1 MFGGAGGRDAKASVS
16 TLDGL
21 RKVLSKQTERDSAP
35 IQKAAAKPVAS
46 QAPSAPETLVAPGD
60 DKQQLRTLNNRLS
73 GYLNRVKQLQ
83 EENNDLQKEI
93 DDILA
98 KRKVP
103 EGRDWDGILK
113 PLDNLKREVGQIS
126 FFISFLELTC
136 KYISDYTFF
145 NLILNSNY

>member
-1 MFGGAGGRDAKASVS
+1 MFGGAGGRGAKASVS

-21 RKVLSKQTERDSAP
+21 RKVLGNQTEKDSAP

-60 DKQQLRTLNNRLS
+60 DKQTLRTLNNRLS

-126 FFISFLELTC
+126 FFLSFLELTC
-136 KYISDYTFF
+136 K
-145 NLILNSNY
+145 

>member
-1 MFGGAGGRDAKASVS
+1 MPSNSAASMFGGAGGRGAKASVS

-21 RKVLSKQTERDSAP
+21 RKVLGNQTEKDSAP
-35 IQKAAAKPVAS
+35 IHKAAAKPVAS

-60 DKQQLRTLNNRLS
+60 DKQTLRTLNNRLS

-126 FFISFLELTC
+126 FFLSFLELTC
-136 KYISDYTFF
+136 K
-145 NLILNSNY
+145 